1 MISKPVIDQRIEAV
15 TFDVGGT
22 LIECWPSVGHVYSEV
37 AARHGYPALS
47 PDLLNRRFKE
57 AWKQLKDFRHT
68 RDDWAALV
76 DATFGNVVQPPPSA
90 SFFPELF
97 NRFCD
102 PSAWHVFED
111 VVPVLSS
118 LKSRGITLGIVSNWD
133 ERLRP
138 LLRRLNLDLYFD
150 TIVVS
155 CETGAHKPS
164 PAIFE
169 TACAALR
176 SPPAHTLHVG
186 DSFEMDVTG
195 ARAAGLQAR
204 WLRRDQSRGSRDS
217 ITTLR
222 ALDKL

>member
-37 AARHGYPALS
+37 AARHGYPSLS
-47 PDLLNRRFKE
+47 PDLLNRRFKK

-68 RDDWAALV
+68 RNDWAALV
-76 DATFGNVVQPPPSA
+76 DATFDNLAQPPPSA

-102 PSAWHVFED
+102 PSAWHIFED
-111 VVPVLSS
+111 VLPVLGS

-138 LLRRLNLDLYFD
+138 LLRRLNLDHYFKA
-150 TIVVS
+150 IVVS

-164 PAIFE
+164 SEIFE
-169 TACAALR
+169 TACAALG
-176 SPPAHTLHVG
+176 SPPANTLHVG

-195 ARAAGLQAR
+195 ARAAGLQAL
-204 WLRRDQSRGSRDS
+204 WLRRGRSRVSRDA
-217 ITTLR
+217 ITSLR